1 MFAYIKGK
9 IQHVAKDFFIMEVNG
24 LGFKIWSDATTLGK
38 LNSVKEPI
46 KVYTYLHVREDTMAL
61 FGFLSDEELKLF
73 EEIINVSG
81 IGPKVGLSILST
93 MTPSQFT
100 TSLLANDIKSLTKVP
115 GVGKKTAQRII
126 FELRDK
132 IKQRD
137 MMPSYDMLQQVDD
150 NRSEVLSALTTLGYT
165 AQEAEKA
172 VARVYKGEYDIE
184 TLLKLA
190 LSELSN
196 IK

>member
-1 MFAYIKGK
+1 MGY
-9 IQHVAKDFFIMEVNG
+9 
-24 LGFKIWSDATTLGK
+24 
-38 LNSVKEPI
+38 P
-46 KVYTYLHVREDTMAL
+46 YY
-61 FGFLSDEELKLF
+61 
-73 EEIINVSG
+73 
-81 IGPKVGLSILST
+81 P
-93 MTPSQFT
+93 PSQFT

>member
-1 MFAYIKGK
+1 
-9 IQHVAKDFFIMEVNG
+9 MEVNG

>member
-190 LSELSN
+190 ISELSN